1 MGLLDNLLGIG
12 RSRNES
18 GTPPLTMALLC
29 LLAYRVFHGKGRL
42 AETLGRSEL
51 GRSEL
56 GRSELGRSK
65 LVRSEPDVNTN
76 GAGTGAAPP
85 GGWLGGL
92 LGEGEA
98 GSILSGGLGDLVKEF
113 QQNGQGDK
121 AISWIARGA
130 NRPISPSELE
140 QALGEEKIGW
150 LTQET
155 GISRDELLS
164 GLSRALPE
172 TVDRLTPDGRLPTE
186 REAARLV

>member
-1 MGLLDNLLGIG
+1 LAYKTLEPTMGLLDNLLGIG

-29 LLAYRVFHGKGRL
+29 LLAYRGFHGKGRL
-42 AETLGRSEL
+42 AETLCRAEL
-51 GRSEL
+51 GRAEP
-56 GRSELGRSK
+56 GRAK
-65 LVRSEPDVNTN
+65 PVRSEPDVNAN
-76 GAGTGAAPP
+76 GAGPGAAPP

-92 LGEGEA
+92 LGGGEA

-140 QALGEEKIGW
+140 QALGEEKIG
-150 LTQET
+150 
-155 GISRDELLS
+155 
-164 GLSRALPE
+164 
-172 TVDRLTPDGRLPTE
+172 
-186 REAARLV
+186 

>member
-1 MGLLDNLLGIG
+1 MSLLDNLLGTGMSPNNG
-12 RSRNES
+12 RGMSPRS
-18 GTPPLTMALLC
+18 MALLC
-29 LLAYRVFHGKGRL
+29 LLAYRVFQGKGRW
-42 AETLGRSEL
+42 AETLGRSEH
-51 GRSEL
+51 G
-56 GRSELGRSK
+56 
-65 LVRSEPDVNTN
+65 VHAN
-76 GAGTGAAPP
+76 GVSTGAALP
-85 GGWLGGL
+85 GGWLSRL
-92 LGEGEA
+92 LGGGEA
-98 GSILSGGLGDLVKEF
+98 GSTLSGGLGDLVKEF

-172 TVDRLTPDGRLPTE
+172 MVDKLTPDGRLPTE